1 MVELVSLPVNL
12 RSSLGK
18 KATRAERRDNRVP
31 AVIYGNNEQNIPI
44 SIEGKQL
51 DKLLQSSQFFTQIFE
66 LDVEGK
72 KHQVLARDLQL
83 HPVND
88 RPLHVDFM
96 RFNENTRIVLLIPAI
111 FINEEDS
118 PGLKRGGVLNIVRR
132 EVELLC
138 SPLKIPK
145 ELVFDLA
152 DLEIGATI
160 HIGDI
165 ELPEGVSTVTDRDFT
180 VATIAAPTVM
190 PADDEPD
197 EEGEE
202 TEDGE
207 ESQEAATDT
216 GDSSE
221 ASEDAGEK
229 ED

>member
-31 AVIYGNNEQNIPI
+31 AIIYGNNEQNIPI

-72 KHQVLARDLQL
+72 KHQALARDLQL

-160 HIGDI
+160 PVSYTHLT
-165 ELPEGVSTVTDRDFT
+165 LPTKRIV
-180 VATIAAPTVM
+180 
-190 PADDEPD
+190 
-197 EEGEE
+197 
-202 TEDGE
+202 
-207 ESQEAATDT
+207 
-216 GDSSE
+216 
-221 ASEDAGEK
+221 
-229 ED
+229 

>member
-31 AVIYGNNEQNIPI
+31 AIIYGNNEQNIPI

-72 KHQVLARDLQL
+72 KHQALARDLQL

-111 FINEEDS
+111 FINEEGS

-190 PADDEPD
+190 PTDDEPD

-202 TEDGE
+202 AEDGE
-207 ESQEAATDT
+207 EAQEAAADT

>member
-12 RSSLGK
+12 RSALGK

-31 AVIYGNNEQNIPI
+31 AVIYGNNEKNIPI

-51 DKLLQSSQFFTQIFE
+51 EKLLQSAQFFTQIFE

-72 KHQVLARDLQL
+72 KQQALARDLQL

-88 RPLHVDFM
+88 RPLHVDFL
-96 RFNENTRIVLLIPAI
+96 RFNENTRIVLLIPAV

-145 ELVFDLA
+145 ELVFDLEG
-152 DLEIGATI
+152 LEIGATI

-180 VATIAAPTVM
+180 VATVAAPTVM
-190 PADDEPD
+190 PTEDELD
-197 EEGEE
+197 EEGEG

-207 ESQEAATDT
+207 EAQEAAADA
-216 GDSSE
+216 GESSD
-221 ASEDAGEK
+221 ASDDAGEK